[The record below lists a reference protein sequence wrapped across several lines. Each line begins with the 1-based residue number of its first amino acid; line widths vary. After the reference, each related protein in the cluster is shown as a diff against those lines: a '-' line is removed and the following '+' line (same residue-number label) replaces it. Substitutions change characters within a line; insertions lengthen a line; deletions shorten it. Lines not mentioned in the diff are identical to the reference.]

1 MVKRFMRD
9 DQYVERR
16 NSLIPQA
23 EALADAESGPE
34 PARGKAKLSTDEEHI
49 RGEWS
54 AKWNRVFHSTMD
66 RLSAQMEKLHD
77 MQRAS
82 H

>member
-23 EALADAESGPE
+23 EAIADAESGPE

-49 RGEWS
+49 HSEWA
-54 AKWNRVFHSTMD
+54 AKWNCIFHTTMD
-66 RLSAQMEKLHD
+66 RLSSQMEKLHD

-82 H
+82 V

>member
-1 MVKRFMRD
+1 MVNRSTAD
-9 DQYVERR
+9 QQYVERR

-23 EALADAESGPE
+23 EAVADAEAGPE
-34 PARGKAKLSTDEEHI
+34 PARGKAKLSADEEHI